1 MMDSMDDNHFA
12 MKPMLEET
20 FYILSKK
27 NTVYR
32 VKLTE
37 KGLCLQKENNG
48 TIKTETI
55 ALCDIIG
62 CRCMRSKRR
71 SENNACACRPS
82 SSRKNDP
89 RVVDENSVDKDEND
103 ISAFLYIYAYVLKN
117 CKVKSG
123 QKRER
128 MTITL
133 RFRSFDKYDD
143 NMKEA
148 QKWRSAIKYLIT
160 SRYSPQISPG
170 MSPTSGPFE
179 SAVIENKVF
188 FIINPKSGVGKA
200 RDIFQQRVVPI
211 LTEADINYDIH
222 VTRHAQDARNLV
234 RSQDMN
240 QYGGGLVVVGGDG
253 ILFEVINGLMERMDW
268 EMVIERIKLGIIP
281 CGSGNGLAKAISYA
295 YNEPHDH
302 NPVLIST
309 LNVVRGVAA
318 PMDLVRVQTESQVYF
333 SFLSIGWGLLSDID
347 VESERLRAIGS
358 QRFTIW
364 SVARLIGLRTYKGR
378 LSFVRIPADRLPLSR
393 NGSSSF
399 LSRSISECVD
409 VNSSMYPSNSFGD
422 CLNLETSSEVTDCM
436 RRRDSFYSVASRRST
451 YLSAAGSSYQ
461 SLVDAPAS
469 RTPRMYGPASR
480 LPPLSQP
487 LPQDNWEVFSGEFV
501 MVHAVYQSHIA
512 ADCLF
517 APDSR
522 LSDGVIWL
530 CVIKAGISRAHLL
543 QFLLGLSTGT
553 HVNIAQAEFI
563 PVSAFRLEPLS
574 NTSLI
579 TVDGERIN
587 DNSLQ
592 AEIIP
597 GMANVL
603 ARRS

>member
-1 MMDSMDDNHFA
+1 MRGDD
-12 MKPMLEET
+12 
-20 FYILSKK
+20 
-27 NTVYR
+27 
-32 VKLTE
+32 
-37 KGLCLQKENNG
+37 
-48 TIKTETI
+48 
-55 ALCDIIG
+55 
-62 CRCMRSKRR
+62 
-71 SENNACACRPS
+71 
-82 SSRKNDP
+82 
-89 RVVDENSVDKDEND
+89 
-103 ISAFLYIYAYVLKN
+103 YVLGSRDRRLID
-117 CKVKSG
+117 CSSERRGG
-123 QKRER
+123 Q
-128 MTITL
+128 
-133 RFRSFDKYDD
+133 
-143 NMKEA
+143 
-148 QKWRSAIKYLIT
+148 
-160 SRYSPQISPG
+160 
-170 MSPTSGPFE
+170 
-179 SAVIENKVF
+179 NKVF

-211 LTEADINYDIH
+211 LTEADITYDVH

-234 RSQDMN
+234 RSQDIN
-240 QYGGGLVVVGGDG
+240 QYGGGIVVVGGDG
-253 ILFEVINGLMERMDW
+253 ILFEVINGLMERLDW

-309 LNVVRGVAA
+309 LNVVRGIAA

-358 QRFTIW
+358 QRFTVW

-378 LSFVRIPADRLPLSR
+378 LSFVRIPADRLPISR

-399 LSRSISECVD
+399 LSRSISECID

-461 SLVDAPAS
+461 SLVDAPAAS
-469 RTPRMYGPASR
+469 RSPRIYGPASR
-480 LPPLSQP
+480 LPPLTHP
-487 LPQDNWEVFSGEFV
+487 LPLDTWEVFSGEFV

-543 QFLLGLSTGT
+543 QFLLGLSTGA
-553 HVNIAQAEFI
+553 HLNIAQAEFI
-563 PVSAFRLEPLS
+563 PVSAFRLEPQS

-587 DNSLQ
+587 DTSLQ